1 MGVRNQSLT
10 LSVSTVRNLLLGSKG
25 LTFTEMLGVFNPLIY
40 EGLNTPT
47 TKPTGRSDMTEEINC
62 DRCPAELPEDF
73 FGVAYI
79 ATGDSVERI
88 CSDCHDELIN

>member
-1 MGVRNQSLT
+1 
-10 LSVSTVRNLLLGSKG
+10 
-25 LTFTEMLGVFNPLIY
+25 
-40 EGLNTPT
+40 
-47 TKPTGRSDMTEEINC
+47 MTDEINC